1 MSSCL
6 VDTYSLLIAWNARV
20 AFGRARRGASGAL
33 YLQSA
38 IAGLNSQLRS
48 PAGKDLVVMDSGV
61 FGTNAMQI
69 YEPRQ
74 VRKEAAV
81 SRPLHVPLVS

>member
-1 MSSCL
+1 MRAMISHDSS
-6 VDTYSLLIAWNARV
+6 LIY
-20 AFGRARRGASGAL
+20 GRARRGASGAL

-38 IAGLNSQLRS
+38 IAGLNSRLRS
-48 PAGKDLVVMDSGV
+48 PTEKDLVVRDSGE

-81 SRPLHVPLVS
+81 SRALHVPLVILNSSL